1 MIQKTGDVIHI
12 GDCVIARISTHV
24 EDFAETKLFKS
35 EQFLSKIESAI
46 IDEISGKPENPNWVN
61 RDGYREFFVHGYSVL
76 SVKDKAR
83 LSEISWI
90 SNVAGYL
97 QIQKV
102 SKSEVNDVVRRLTGV
117 ENVA

>member
-1 MIQKTGDVIHI
+1 MIRKTGDVIHI
-12 GDCVIARISTHV
+12 GDCIIARVSLHV
-24 EDFAETKLFKS
+24 EDFAETKLFES
-35 EQFLSKIESAI
+35 DEFRSKIESAI
-46 IDEISGKPENPNWVN
+46 LEEIAEKPENPNWVE

-76 SVKDKAR
+76 SVKNKAR

-90 SNVAGYL
+90 SMVAGYL
-97 QIQKV
+97 QVQKI